1 MGFCQLPS
9 KRDYWSVGKS
19 IEPTHWISENLSRNR
34 FEFVW
39 RNISLDANFATN
51 HWKVS
56 MGCSTTKQKSQ
67 DDDSTIASDATG
79 ASDVTDDGSQFYD
92 RCDDESESGDS
103 DGDSEC
109 FSDNDTISDDST
121 GEQKKKG
128 KDYCQKFATNG
139 EGKWYEKAAF
149 LVDWLNKFSCTH
161 CKHPVRFSFCLLFT
175 FAFSAAD
182 LSLTFSLQFCFT
194 NKLLG
199 IRH

>member
-1 MGFCQLPS
+1 
-9 KRDYWSVGKS
+9 
-19 IEPTHWISENLSRNR
+19 
-34 FEFVW
+34 
-39 RNISLDANFATN
+39 
-51 HWKVS
+51 

-121 GEQKKKG
+121 GDQKNSTGDQKKKG
-128 KDYCQKFATNG
+128 KDYRQKFATNG
-139 EGKWYEKAAF
+139 EGKWYKKAAF

-161 CKHPVRFSFCLLFT
+161 CKHPVRFLFAN
-175 FAFSAAD
+175 F
-182 LSLTFSLQFCFT
+182 
-194 NKLLG
+194 LG
-199 IRH
+199 LHFLPQI